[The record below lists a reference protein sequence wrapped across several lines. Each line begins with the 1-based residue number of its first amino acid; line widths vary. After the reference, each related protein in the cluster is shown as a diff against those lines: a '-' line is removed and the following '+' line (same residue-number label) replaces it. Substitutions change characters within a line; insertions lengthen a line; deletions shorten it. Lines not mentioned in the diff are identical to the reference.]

1 MGLLRSCVEINLGAI
16 AHNLREIRNKL
27 GRGVRVL
34 AVVKSDAYG
43 HGAKKVGLLLER
55 RGVDMLG
62 VASAEE
68 GADLREKGIRL
79 PILVLG
85 CIFPEEIEKFFSYS
99 LIPNLCELDLAKKFS
114 RHAVRLGQTIKVH
127 TKVDTGMGGLGVRAQ
142 RASSF
147 VQEVVGLPGL
157 VVEGLFTHF
166 NSATESNG
174 IYTREQLN
182 LFRGVVEE
190 LGRMGIHIPLRHAAN
205 SGAILRSPESYM
217 SYQPLTGEGLPCTRT
232 VQGRPPATDTPLNMV
247 RTGLLLYGLTP
258 PGCREFSIDLR
269 PAMTF
274 KTRLAYI
281 KDLEPGETVS
291 YGRSFTAG
299 QRTRI
304 GVLPVGYDSGY
315 SLRLSNKGYVVIR
328 DKRFP
333 VVGRVRMN
341 LIHVDLGQE
350 EAVEIGDVVTLY
362 GGEGPSVEEIAGIMM
377 GSPYEVL
384 CATGKANPRTY
395 VEESEVEDPTP
406 GAAQLP
412 HCDSQPQLM
421 PLCTVAH

>member
-1 MGLLRSCVEINLGAI
+1 
-16 AHNLREIRNKL
+16 
-27 GRGVRVL
+27 
-34 AVVKSDAYG
+34 
-43 HGAKKVGLLLER
+43 
-55 RGVDMLG
+55 
-62 VASAEE
+62 
-68 GADLREKGIRL
+68 
-79 PILVLG
+79 
-85 CIFPEEIEKFFSYS
+85 
-99 LIPNLCELDLAKKFS
+99 
-114 RHAVRLGQTIKVH
+114 
-127 TKVDTGMGGLGVRAQ
+127 
-142 RASSF
+142 
-147 VQEVVGLPGL
+147 VGLPGL
-157 VVEGLFTHF
+157 VVDGLFTHF
-166 NSATESNG
+166 SSATESNS

-217 SYQPLTGEGLPCTRT
+217 SYPPLSGEGL
-232 VQGRPPATDTPLNMV
+232 PPATDTPLNMV

-258 PGCREFSIDLR
+258 PGCREFSINLR
-269 PAMTF
+269 SAMTF

-328 DKRFP
+328 GKRFP

-341 LIHVDLGQE
+341 LVHVDLGQE

-362 GGEGPSVEEIAGIMM
+362 GGEGPSVEELAGLMT

-395 VEESEVEDPTP
+395 IEELEVEDPTP
-406 GAAQLP
+406 GVAQLP
-412 HCDSQPQLM
+412 HCNSQPQLM
-421 PLCTVAH
+421 PLCTAAH

>member
-27 GRGVRVL
+27 GRGVKVL

-43 HGAKKVGLLLER
+43 HGAQKVGLLLER

-62 VASAEE
+62 VANAEE
-68 GADLREKGIRL
+68 GADLREKGTRL

-85 CIFPEEIEKFFSYS
+85 CIFPEEIEKFFSHS

-114 RHAVRLGQTIKVH
+114 RHAARLGQTISVH
-127 TKVDTGMGGLGVRAQ
+127 TKVDTGMGGLGVRVQ
-142 RASSF
+142 RASRF

-166 NSATESNG
+166 SSATESNS

-190 LGRMGIHIPLRHAAN
+190 LERMGIHIPLRHAAN
-205 SGAILRSPESYM
+205 SGAILRTPESYA
-217 SYQPLTGEGLPCTRT
+217 SFLPLPEEGL
-232 VQGRPPATDTPLNMV
+232 PPATDTTLNMV

-258 PGCREFSIDLR
+258 PGCREFSINLR

-328 DKRFP
+328 GKRFP

-350 EAVEIGDVVTLY
+350 ETVEIGDVVTLY
-362 GGEGPSVEEIAGIMM
+362 GGEGPSVEEIAGIMLG

-384 CATGKANPRTY
+384 CTTGKSNPRTY
-395 VEESEVEDPTP
+395 IEELEVEDHTP
-406 GAAQLP
+406 GVAQLP
-412 HCDSQPQLM
+412 HCNSQPQRM
-421 PLCTVAH
+421 PLCAVAH

>member
-1 MGLLRSCVEINLGAI
+1 MGRLELGLLRSCVEINLGAI

-62 VASAEE
+62 VASVEE

-114 RHAVRLGQTIKVH
+114 RHASRLGQTIKVH
-127 TKVDTGMGGLGVRAQ
+127 TKIDTGMGGLGVRVQ
-142 RASSF
+142 RASRF
-147 VQEVVGLPGL
+147 VQEVTGLPGL

-166 NSATESNG
+166 TSATESNS

-190 LGRMGIHIPLRHAAN
+190 LERMGIHIPLRHAAN
-205 SGAILRSPESYM
+205 SGAILRSPESYTP
-217 SYQPLTGEGLPCTRT
+217 YLPLSGEGL
-232 VQGRPPATDTPLNMV
+232 PPATDTPLNMV

-258 PGCREFSIDLR
+258 PGCQEFSLNLR

-291 YGRSFTAG
+291 YGRSFTAS
-299 QRTRI
+299 QHTRI

-328 DKRFP
+328 GKRFP

-362 GGEGPSVEEIAGIMM
+362 GGEGPSVEEIAGIMLG

-384 CATGKANPRTY
+384 CTTGKANPKTY
-395 VEESEVEDPTP
+395 VEELEIEEPTS
-406 GAAQLP
+406 GVAQPP
-412 HCDSQPQLM
+412 HSDSQPQLV
-421 PLCTVAH
+421 PLYAVAH